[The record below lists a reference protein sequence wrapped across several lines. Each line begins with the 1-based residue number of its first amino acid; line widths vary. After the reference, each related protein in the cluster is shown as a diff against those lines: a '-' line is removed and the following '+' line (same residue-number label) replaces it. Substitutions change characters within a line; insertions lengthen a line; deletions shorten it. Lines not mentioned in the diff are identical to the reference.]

1 MKGYF
6 HDLGLNYPKT
16 VNVAGGL
23 MKGDSARI
31 EISGTNS
38 EGKKIKGTVA
48 MKKIASGWQV
58 VDQSFYGAD

>member
-1 MKGYF
+1 
-6 HDLGLNYPKT
+6 
-16 VNVAGGL
+16 

-48 MKKIASGWQV
+48 MKKTAFGWQA